1 MPQPTILAAVDL
13 GPHSRTVIERALSQ
27 AAVHDTTVTVIH
39 CAEEATGDLAALLA
53 GFEAPALVDARV
65 VAGDPATT
73 IVAEAD
79 ALDARAIVVG
89 ASNRSFLEQVFR
101 GSVTVALTRRSR
113 RPILVARTPVLGDY
127 RYALVAVD
135 VDRPVAPVAVAV
147 RHILGPVQAELFTVL
162 DSAVRLQMIVAEANP
177 DDVEV
182 YEKEAVQTA
191 YATLIKAA
199 GAVAEK
205 GWAPRARVA
214 EGVPSREIRH
224 RVEASGSDILVLQP
238 EARGAFL
245 RALIGSLTEEMLARP
260 QDCDLLILP
269 AQA

>member
-1 MPQPTILAAVDL
+1 MPQSRILAAVDL

-27 AAVHDTTVTVIH
+27 AAVHDATVTVIH
-39 CAEEATGDLAALLA
+39 CAERTTDGLRSLLA
-53 GFEAPALVDARV
+53 GFDDPALVDARV
-65 VAGDPATT
+65 VEGDPATT
-73 IVAEAD
+73 IVALAD
-79 ALDARAIVVG
+79 ALDARAIIVG

-101 GSVTVALTRRSR
+101 GSVTVALSRRSK
-113 RPILVARTPVLGDY
+113 RPILVARTPVLSDY

-135 VDRPVAPVAVAV
+135 VDRPVAPVAAAV
-147 RHILGPVQAELFTVL
+147 RRVLGPVQAEVFTVL
-162 DSAVRLQMIVAEANP
+162 DSAIRLQMTVAEAMP
-177 DDVEV
+177 DDIEV
-182 YEKEAVQTA
+182 YEKEVVQTA

-199 GAVAEK
+199 GEVAEP
-205 GWAPRARVA
+205 GWAPRAKVA

-224 RVEASGSDILVLQP
+224 RMEVSGSDILVLQP
-238 EARGAFL
+238 EARGVFL